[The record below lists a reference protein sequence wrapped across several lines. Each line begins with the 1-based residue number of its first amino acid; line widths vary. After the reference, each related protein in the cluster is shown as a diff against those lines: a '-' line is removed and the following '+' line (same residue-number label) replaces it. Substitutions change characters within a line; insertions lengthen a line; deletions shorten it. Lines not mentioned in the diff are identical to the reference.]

1 MVSAYTDAAGLY
13 FEAPVPL
20 DWESWLPAD
29 LQPASLARDAGR
41 RRELLAQR
49 SDFGFTEVAFFRPV
63 PPDLQGRYYYLLDPS
78 GVRPIRPTGL
88 RGTARIE
95 WSEAGEV
102 RAVHAFGHVLAT
114 DPGAGPGGFVL
125 VSEQPRRLRVIPSR
139 RTADALLAPTG
150 GTYVGRGT
158 AFREI
163 VTQYEAVESGPDTGA
178 WLFVQWKPD
187 EAMMEAGCQRRFT
200 LFQTRP
206 VLEQV
211 GRTDDHCDV

>member
-1 MVSAYTDAAGLY
+1 MLSAYTDAAGLY

-20 DWESWLPAD
+20 PWESWLPAD
-29 LQPASLARDAGR
+29 LQPAALARDAAR
-41 RRELLAQR
+41 RLELFAQR
-49 SDFGFTEVAFFRPV
+49 SDFGFTEVAFFRPM

-78 GVRPIRPTGL
+78 GVRSIRPTGL

-95 WSEAGEV
+95 WSDSGEV
-102 RAVHAFGHVLAT
+102 RAVHAFGHVVAA

-125 VSEQPRRLRVIPSR
+125 VSQQPRRLRVIPSR

-158 AFREI
+158 AFWEI
-163 VTQYEAVESGPDTGA
+163 VAQYEAVESGPAAGA
-178 WLFVQWKPD
+178 WVFVQWKPD
-187 EAMMEAGCQRRFT
+187 EAMAEAGCQRRFT

-211 GRTDDHCDV
+211 GTTSDHCDV